1 MTEKSKQYQS
11 SYEDWLKQAKDYPTK
26 ALLYCAMELFKEQ
39 EEQIQLHQSKLD
51 GISWSR
57 ESWID

>member
-1 MTEKSKQYQS
+1 MDKSNQYQTY
-11 SYEDWLKQAKDYPTK
+11 YENWLDQATDYPTK

-57 ESWID
+57 ESWME